1 MSAQPTVHLVD
12 ASIYVFRA
20 YFSVSPEFVDTEDRP
35 VHAVFGFL
43 NTLLTL
49 LHDEKP
55 SHVAICFDES
65 LTTSFRNRLYPPYKA
80 NRELPPADLAL
91 QFEYCQQLCKAL
103 GLCVLVD
110 GEYEADD
117 LAGSALHVLQAQG
130 FRGVLITGDKDFSQ
144 LVGEHDVI
152 FDVTRKEKTDAAAVK
167 RKHGVRPEQFADY
180 LALMGDAVDNIPGIH
195 GIGPKTAATL
205 IGHFGSLDALLERVE
220 EVPFLR
226 LRGALQIA
234 EKLRKGRDDAF
245 LYRLLSTIARDAPVP
260 LIANQYACG
269 APDLATLETTLDRL
283 KFGPLTRRRCREW
296 HARFG

>member
-1 MSAQPTVHLVD
+1 MSARPPVHLID

-20 YFSVSPEFVDTEDRP
+20 YFSVASEFTDVEQRP

-43 NTLLTL
+43 STLMTL

-55 SHVAICFDES
+55 THMAVCFDES

-80 NRELPPADLAL
+80 NRDLPPADLAA
-91 QFEYCQQLCKAL
+91 QFEYCKQLCQSL
-103 GLCVLVD
+103 GLRVLVD

-117 LAGSALHVLQAQG
+117 LAGSALHVLHAQG
-130 FRGVLITGDKDFSQ
+130 YRGVLITGDKDFSQ

-152 FDVTRKEKTDAAAVK
+152 FDVTRKERTDAAAVK

-226 LRGALQIA
+226 MRGATQIA
-234 EKLRKGRDDAF
+234 EKLRKGRDDAL
-245 LYRLLSTIARDAPVP
+245 LYRLLSRIALDAPVP
-260 LIANQYACG
+260 VDAQAYACMP
-269 APDLATLETTLDRL
+269 PDMAALEAILDQLR
-283 KFGPLTRRRCREW
+283 FGPLTRRRCREW
-296 HARFG
+296 RQRFD

>member
-1 MSAQPTVHLVD
+1 MSALPSVHLVD

-20 YFSVSPEFVDTEDRP
+20 YFSVSPEFVDVEDRP

-49 LHDEKP
+49 LHEEKP

-80 NRELPPADLAL
+80 NRELPPADLAK
-91 QFEYCQQLCKAL
+91 QFEYCQLLCSAL
-103 GLCVLVD
+103 GLRVLVD

-117 LAGSALHVLQAQG
+117 LAGSALHVLKAQG
-130 FRGVLITGDKDFSQ
+130 YRGVLITGDKDFSQ
-144 LVGEHDVI
+144 LVGDDDLI
-152 FDVTRKEKTDAAAVK
+152 FDVTRREKIDAAAVK

-234 EKLRKGRDDAF
+234 EKLRKGRDDAL

-260 LIANQYACG
+260 VDATSYACV
-269 APDLATLETTLDRL
+269 APDLAKLETTLDQL

>member
-1 MSAQPTVHLVD
+1 MNAKPAVHLID

-20 YFSVSPEFVDTEDRP
+20 YFSVASEFTDIDQRP

-43 NTLLTL
+43 NTLMTL

-55 SHVAICFDES
+55 GHVAVCFDES

-80 NRELPPADLAL
+80 NRELPPDDLAA
-91 QFEYCQQLCKAL
+91 QFDYCKKLCVAL
-103 GLCVLVD
+103 GLRVLVD

-117 LAGSALHVLQAQG
+117 LAGSALHVLRAQG

-144 LVGEHDVI
+144 LVGEHDLI
-152 FDVTRKEKTDAAAVK
+152 YDPTRKEKTDAAAVK
-167 RKHGVRPEQFADY
+167 RKYGIRPEQFADY

-205 IGHFGSLDALLERVE
+205 IGHFGSLDDLLARVE

-226 LRGALQIA
+226 MRGAAQIA
-234 EKLRKGRDDAF
+234 EKLRKGRDEAL
-245 LYRLLSTIARDAPVP
+245 LYRLLSRIALDAPVP
-260 LIANQYACG
+260 VEAGAYACT
-269 APDLATLETTLDRL
+269 APDTAAVEATLDQLR
-283 KFGPLTRRRCREW
+283 FGPLTRRRCREW
-296 HARFG
+296 RQRFD

>member
-103 GLCVLVD
+103 GLRVLVD

-130 FRGVLITGDKDFSQ
+130 YRGVLITGDKDFSQ
-144 LVGEHDVI
+144 LVGEHDLI

-234 EKLRKGRDDAF
+234 EKLRKGRDDAL

-260 LIANQYACG
+260 LEATHYACA
-269 APDLATLETTLDRL
+269 APDLTALESTLDRL

>member
-1 MSAQPTVHLVD
+1 MSTMPSIHLVD

-20 YFSVSPEFVDTEDRP
+20 YFSVASEFVDVDGRP

-43 NTLLTL
+43 NTLMTL
-49 LHDEKP
+49 LHDENP
-55 SHVAICFDES
+55 SHIAICFDES

-80 NRELPPADLAL
+80 NRELPPADLAA
-91 QFEYCQQLCKAL
+91 QFDYCKQLSSAL
-103 GLCVLVD
+103 GLRVLVD

-117 LAGSALHVLQAQG
+117 LAGSALHVLRAQG
-130 FRGVLITGDKDFSQ
+130 FRGVLVTGDKDFSQ
-144 LVGEHDVI
+144 LIGEHDQI
-152 FDVTRKEKTDAAAVK
+152 FDVSRKERSDAAAVK

-226 LRGALQIA
+226 MRGATQIA
-234 EKLRKGRDDAF
+234 EKLRKGRDDAL
-245 LYRLLSTIARDAPVP
+245 LYRLLSTIARDANVP
-260 LIANQYACG
+260 LTAADYACS
-269 APDLATLETTLDRL
+269 APDPAALEAVLDRL
-283 KFGPLTRRRCREW
+283 KFGPLTRRRCRDW
-296 HARFG
+296 HARFA

>member
-1 MSAQPTVHLVD
+1 MSARTPVHLID

-20 YFSVSPEFVDTEDRP
+20 YFSVAPEFVDVEERP

-55 SHVAICFDES
+55 GHVAVCFDES

-80 NRELPPADLAL
+80 NRELPPADLAA
-91 QFEYCQQLCKAL
+91 QFEYCQRLCHAL
-103 GLCVLVD
+103 GLRVLVD

-117 LAGSALHVLQAQG
+117 LAGSALHVLRAQG

-144 LVGEHDVI
+144 LVGDDDLI
-152 FDVTRKEKTDAAAVK
+152 FDVTRKERTDAAAVK
-167 RKHGVRPEQFADY
+167 RKYGIRPEQFADY

-226 LRGALQIA
+226 LRGAAQIA
-234 EKLRKGRDDAF
+234 EKLRKGRDDALLF
-245 LYRLLSTIARDAPVP
+245 RLLSRIALDAPVP
-260 LIANQYACG
+260 MAAADYACT
-269 APDLATLETTLDRL
+269 APDMTALEATLDQLR
-283 KFGPLTRRRCREW
+283 FGPLTRRRCREW
-296 HARFG
+296 RQRFD